1 MRRVL
6 IIVLTLSLSLG
17 VAPAKADDV
26 TIPGFATINYSNVVK
41 LKTKGCQELKF
52 SYVTDENLALEN
64 TVFLVQLVHKSK
76 KIVYGGAAWFSTF
89 TSKGPEALPS
99 MPRIGSLKIKICRNS
114 WVMGTGSNQQKYPA
128 VNPGTYRLYF
138 AGGYVDPETGSKTGE
153 KIEVIKSLK
162 LN

>member
-6 IIVLTLSLSLG
+6 IAFLSISLSLG
-17 VAPAKADDV
+17 VTPANAEDV
-26 TIPGFATINYSNVVK
+26 TIPGFAKINYSKVVR

-64 TVFLVQLVHKSK
+64 TAFIVQLAHKSK

-89 TSKGPEALPS
+89 TSQGPDALPS

-114 WVMGTGSNQQKYPA
+114 WVMGMGSNQQKYPA

-138 AGGYVDPETGSKTGE
+138 AGGYVDPETGVKIGE

-162 LN
+162 LS